1 MANTAPTLAQ
11 TDSNGIEQN
20 KPSVLNAGDGPQSGL
35 PSNPS
40 LSRGNLANT
49 TLAKMNSSLEHVCDV
64 TGSIRYSIAW
74 TSFKISEAIQAIR
87 TFLEGLWSGATG
99 SPFGDQVRA
108 AVKYIKG
115 KLDILKSYIKK
126 AQEAQTA
133 VQKFIAEA
141 QSLIAYIQTLPAR
154 AAAILKQC
162 ITDAISSIKDAVVNA
177 KSIVSLD
184 SANNQVSNAQSAL
197 SNTEN
202 TTPPTNVT
210 PQPQL
215 P

>member
-1 MANTAPTLAQ
+1 MTTTAPTLAQ

-20 KPSVLNAGDGPQSGL
+20 KPSVLNAGDGQQSGL
-35 PSNPS
+35 PTTPS
-40 LSRGNLANT
+40 LARGSLPNT

-74 TSFKISEAIQAIR
+74 VSFKISEAIQSIR
-87 TFLEGLWSGATG
+87 TYLEGLWSGASG

-115 KLDILKSYIKK
+115 KLDILKRYIKK
-126 AQEAQTA
+126 AQEAQSA

-141 QSLIAYIQTLPAR
+141 QSLIVYIQTLLVR

-162 ITDAISSIKDAVVNA
+162 ITDAISSIKDAAVNA

-184 SANNQVSNAQSAL
+184 SANNEVSNVESTL
-197 SNTEN
+197 SSNESVV
-202 TTPPTNVT
+202 PPTKIITQN
-210 PQPQL
+210 QL